1 MKLSFKINTSFP
13 LNLLLILVVASGL
26 VSCSQ
31 QSVSASSS
39 QNEQL
44 PVVTTPTAESQPTQQ
59 SENFETTYGITVTA
73 KALCTDGTNTTLY
86 LETNLDLNLW
96 QLNEKDFHPLGK
108 TYFETGIVFLENG
121 EMFSMY
127 SSGHRDEPI
136 FNSQNNIASTI
147 QTFVFPKTPSE
158 NSTFTI
164 KAKVSLLDLP
174 TTYAPPVKMDFLEP
188 GIIEIPM
195 EYVASATMGVC
206 P

>member
-1 MKLSFKINTSFP
+1 MKPSFKITTSFP
-13 LNLLLILVVASGL
+13 LNLSLILVIAIGL

-31 QSVSASSS
+31 QPVAASSA
-39 QNEQL
+39 QNDYL
-44 PVVTTPTAESQPTQQ
+44 PVATQTAESKPTEKV
-59 SENFETTYGITVTA
+59 ENFETTYGITVTA

-86 LETNLDLNLW
+86 LETNLDSNLW

-108 TYFETGIVFLENG
+108 TYFETGILFLENG

>member
-1 MKLSFKINTSFP
+1 MNSSFKKTSSFP
-13 LNLLLILVVASGL
+13 LNLLLILAFASGL

-31 QSVSASSS
+31 QSAATSSAQS
-39 QNEQL
+39 EQL
-44 PVVTTPTAESQPTQQ
+44 PIITQTAESKPTEQV
-59 SENFETTYGITVTA
+59 ENFEIAYGITVRA

-86 LETNLDLNLW
+86 LETNLDSSLW
-96 QLNEKDFHPLGK
+96 QLNEKDFYPLGK
-108 TYFETGIVFLENG
+108 TYFETSILFLENG

-127 SSGHRDEPI
+127 SNGKRDDPT
-136 FNSQNNIASTI
+136 FNSENNVVSTI

-164 KAKVSLLDLP
+164 KAKVSLHDLP
-174 TTYAPPVKMDFLEP
+174 ATYTPPVKMDFLEP

-195 EYVASATMGVC
+195 EYLAPATIEEC